1 MLREWDREWKEQ
13 FGGEERDEIE
23 GDDAAGGSDD
33 EDGDGDES
41 DGDDGDEGRARK
53 KAKVVKPPKKE
64 KPAKPA
70 PPPPAPLVPGAVPEK
85 RKRGRPR
92 KVPPPA
98 TVSPV
103 TLQPIEGVPPVAPL
117 TSHQT
122 ASQYP
127 PQEFVVA
134 TAPSQPTQQY
144 LLAAFAFF
152 SVFNSPLASS
162 FSRSQKSYDHSHP
175 HHGSVLTAHPSMI
188 PTPSSLV
195 SSHTYG
201 MNEFVQAFHLL
212 VSTLVFFYVVVP
224 WLTGALR
231 RNRASDVLQKL
242 RSSFV
247 RVHRSNTEAVE
258 MQPSTPGVQ
267 AYQRALLMDAL
278 SPASRGS
285 ADEAT
290 RLRRALGVSS
300 GVYGLLQSIIK
311 AARIDR
317 GLEMNQ
323 LQQRAWVRL
332 GELIAF
338 DGS

>member
-1 MLREWDREWKEQ
+1 
-13 FGGEERDEIE
+13 
-23 GDDAAGGSDD
+23 
-33 EDGDGDES
+33 
-41 DGDDGDEGRARK
+41 
-53 KAKVVKPPKKE
+53 
-64 KPAKPA
+64 
-70 PPPPAPLVPGAVPEK
+70 
-85 RKRGRPR
+85 
-92 KVPPPA
+92 
-98 TVSPV
+98 
-103 TLQPIEGVPPVAPL
+103 
-117 TSHQT
+117 
-122 ASQYP
+122 
-127 PQEFVVA
+127 
-134 TAPSQPTQQY
+134 
-144 LLAAFAFF
+144 
-152 SVFNSPLASS
+152 
-162 FSRSQKSYDHSHP
+162 
-175 HHGSVLTAHPSMI
+175 
-188 PTPSSLV
+188 
-195 SSHTYG
+195 